1 MSANDN
7 AASALDLVRAIDG
20 AIDLIITDFVC
31 AATVGVG
38 GVCVHARLREP
49 GGDDGMPMI
58 LRAGVRVEINKIRL
72 PAEHRARPLQDVSGA
87 DPSQLSLFAWPSSQ
101 AST

>member
-1 MSANDN
+1 VSANDN

-31 AATVGVG
+31 AVTVGID
-38 GVCVHARLREP
+38 GVCVQATLREP
-49 GGDDGMPMI
+49 SGDDGMPMI
-58 LRAGVRVEINKIRL
+58 LRAGVRVEINKINL
-72 PAEHRARPLQDVSGA
+72 PQEHRATPLQDVSGV
-87 DPSQLSLFAWPSSQ
+87 DSSQLCLFSSPSSQ